1 MSEYQLTASEE
12 PCAVIRESDGACIPP
27 DMANTDYN
35 STDPFRPGYIQWKE
49 AGGEPDPYV
58 PPVVPE
64 PVPTPEQTI
73 LFDHE
78 NRVRAL
84 EGQPPLTSSDFLMKT
99 NPNYVAPAKPAAP
112 KKEGLTPP
120 PSSKRK

>member
-1 MSEYQLTASEE
+1 MT
-12 PCAVIRESDGACIPP
+12 
-27 DMANTDYN
+27 
-35 STDPFRPGYIQWKE
+35 STECNCVDPFRPGYIQWKE
-49 AGGEPDPYV
+49 AGNTPDPYIAPV
-58 PPVVPE
+58 PPE

-84 EGQPPLTSSDFLMKT
+84 EGQPPLTSSDFLAKT